1 MVKFMQKKQACL
13 QHFATSHEKRI
24 NYWFEKNQTHDFWT
38 EALARATHYCTALN
52 IFATSVFNF
61 IAKTF

>member
-1 MVKFMQKKQACL
+1 MKNGLITGLK
-13 QHFATSHEKRI
+13 
-24 NYWFEKNQTHDFWT
+24 KNQTHDFWT

-61 IAKTF
+61 IAKMFQYFY